1 MAGGLIQIASYGIHD
16 VFLIGNPQITFF
28 KTVYRKHTN
37 FSMEYLEENFNGQQN
52 FGNYLTCNL
61 SKAGDLLHKL
71 YIKIV
76 IPQVA
81 INKSLYANSEI
92 NKIDPYTSLNISY
105 TEIQK
110 FINITNFNLIQPLYQ
125 LLNVNNLNYNEI
137 NSKYQILLNR
147 INYAKKL
154 NDIVNIK
161 ISFDKTFALPLVN
174 SMGSVIYLN
183 VPINVSKFIDF
194 NSYYSS
200 YIKPSSTSVT
210 TDLKFLLDNFVLQ
223 LQIIKSNIY
232 DQLLF
237 AKKLSTTLNRT
248 NINFAWV
255 DNLGHQILNRVEI
268 EIGGKVIDFTD
279 SVRANIHHQLTN
291 KILQDFTYDKLIGN
305 VNELKTYNSVTKP
318 SYILYIPL
326 EFWFNK
332 YSGLSLPMIYLRYH
346 DVKINLQLNDLVNCC
361 YYEQLNSTTMIEE
374 LIMLDSVSLIVN
386 YIYLDSDERQKFAQL
401 SHEYLID
408 QTQIGSYSNIT
419 SNSFNTELPFF
430 NPVKQLF
437 WVCRDSN
444 NIARLKYF
452 EYSASYYSDIY
463 EFMNSY
469 DNLNPNIAS
478 NHNLIKIRSTDNN
491 IGQFIYVGD
500 LIYIENSIYY
510 SGIYKVIAVESEYV
524 YIEFQIFMKE
534 SYSYNYNV
542 VNYNGTTTYTKSS
555 SYAGNSQAWIKK
567 ITNTNPI
574 NYSTLVLNGVQRI
587 DKVDG
592 IYTNFVQPYQH
603 NNKSPAFGLNT
614 YSFALNPDEYQPS
627 GFCNFNPLD
636 LKTMTLVFNSSYI
649 NSSNS
654 NGQIA
659 IPKSLNIIF
668 YAHSY
673 NVLRLA
679 FGKAGIILNI

>member
-408 QTQIGSYSNIT
+408 QTQIGSYSNVT